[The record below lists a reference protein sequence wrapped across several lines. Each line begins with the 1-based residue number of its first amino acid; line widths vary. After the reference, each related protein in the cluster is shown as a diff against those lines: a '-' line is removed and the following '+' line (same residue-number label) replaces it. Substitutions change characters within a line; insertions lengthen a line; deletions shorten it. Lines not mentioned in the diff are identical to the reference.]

1 MKRCKNCDFWIKQN
15 DELVKINAA
24 LGERNQALERICGEV
39 QYGSL
44 AQVLALLRPEQVDEV
59 TTYAKYLLSKDSM
72 KK

>member
-1 MKRCKNCDFWIKQN
+1 MRRCKNCDFWIKQN

-39 QYGSL
+39 QYGGL
-44 AQVLALLRPEQVDEV
+44 AQVLSLLSSEQIDEV
-59 TTYAKYLLSKDSM
+59 KTFAEYLLSKELM